1 MSEYER
7 QMEEQLFG
15 VPVTRDLP
23 YTITPSALRD
33 ATVQK
38 AEIEDCGLTIVGIHV
53 VAPDQ
58 PLRFFIK
65 FDPGKPSFATRG
77 KLEALGYSVRQKMSD
92 RNLCFYAVKSVVETK
107 GWDV

>member
-1 MSEYER
+1 
-7 QMEEQLFG
+7 MEDQLFG

-23 YTITPSALRD
+23 CTLTEPALRE
-33 ATVQK
+33 ATAQK
-38 AEIEDCGLTIVGIHV
+38 AEIEDCGLTIVRVHM

-65 FDPGKPSFATRG
+65 FKPGQPSFATRG

-92 RNLCFYAVKSVVETK
+92 KDLCFYAVKSVVETK